1 MYRKFNLSNCYI
13 NFIVNS
19 QTICQNTSQTCQNKF
34 STKFPVNM
42 RVPLSHTVDL
52 VLKGGVHFKEDELT
66 KKVTMEIKSGYSMI
80 LNKRMSRILG
90 FGGVVERHKK
100 TVESPYISDLSVLS
114 AIYVYCDIVEPQ
126 VVGDTNAQLLR
137 SIPLEGKFGDII
149 SETFVNIQYSMVQR
163 KLFEDIEI
171 LLRGDTGDPVP
182 FERGKVVVTL
192 HPRKYTY
199 FT

>member
-1 MYRKFNLSNCYI
+1 MYRKFNLSNYYI

-42 RVPLSHTVDL
+42 PVPLSHTVDL
-52 VLKGGVHFKEDELT
+52 VLKGGVHFKEDEVT

-90 FGGVVERHKK
+90 FGGVVVRHKK

-192 HPRKYTY
+192 HFRKYTY